1 MHRFHKWLIL
11 LACAANALAPPTL
24 AAPQRVVST
33 FLCTDEY
40 VFRLVPREHIA
51 ALSYEAVD
59 RRPVVSTIADVAR
72 DVPVIRPATET
83 VLALKPDLV
92 VMYAGTNP
100 RLHIN
105 LKHLGIRVLDVSWAN
120 SLADVR
126 KVTTMLGET
135 LGASERARA
144 LLAEMDR
151 KIAAAKARAPRPP
164 VGAILYEP
172 QGYATVQGVTDEV
185 MMISG
190 IVNVAPPRALTRTG
204 TLPVEAVVATAPELL
219 ILGGEA
225 HSGSARA
232 YAVLHHPALRALEG
246 RTVME
251 FANLTP
257 LLCPGPWSLDS
268 AKTLGDLA
276 RKARALAHNKAPN

>member
-1 MHRFHKWLIL
+1 
-11 LACAANALAPPTL
+11 
-24 AAPQRVVST
+24 
-33 FLCTDEY
+33 
-40 VFRLVPREHIA
+40 
-51 ALSYEAVD
+51 
-59 RRPVVSTIADVAR
+59 VVSTIADVAR

-135 LGASERARA
+135 LGASERAHA

-185 MMISG
+185 MMIAG

-225 HSGSARA
+225 NSGSARA